1 MDLKGAGTA
10 IMVAVAAL
18 LWFFYFVPTWMARR
32 EYLATERTATRLQ
45 QTLRIMAE
53 TAEVPEQVRVDM
65 TARDAARHERV
76 LRAQEHRADVLA
88 ARTAASVRAA
98 TPAMPR
104 TATPAMPRTAAAI
117 SWSRDEP
124 AAGIVRA
131 RLRRRRARRLASALM
146 IVATL
151 TIGIQLVLVVATG
164 FAPGAWV
171 VFAGGAAFG
180 VAGVTVRRRL
190 DVRAAPAR
198 AAASPRVAESIVAA
212 PMAQAEAVPASGWT
226 PVSVPPP
233 LYLSRGETQPLTPV
247 APTGELMARLRSASL
262 ASEQAVRA
270 AQDEPEVTPIR
281 PFAPTPVPSV
291 EPAVPSRWA
300 AMGRIGFGAEATDAA
315 TPDLDEVLRRR
326 RNAG

>member
-1 MDLKGAGTA
+1 MDLTGAGTA

-18 LWFFYFVPTWMARR
+18 LWFLYFVPTWMARR
-32 EYLATERTATRLQ
+32 EYLDTERTATRLQ

-53 TAEVPEQVRVDM
+53 TAEVPEQVRVEV

-104 TATPAMPRTAAAI
+104 TAASI

-124 AAGIVRA
+124 AAGIAQA
-131 RLRRRRARRLASALM
+131 RLRRRRAHRLASALM
-146 IVATL
+146 IAATL

-164 FAPGAWV
+164 LAPGAWV
-171 VFAGGAAFG
+171 VFAGGAVFG
-180 VAGVTVRRRL
+180 IAGVTVRRRL

-198 AAASPRVAESIVAA
+198 AAASPWVAEPTVAA
-212 PMAQAEAVPASGWT
+212 PVAQAEASPASGWT
-226 PVSVPPP
+226 PVAVPPP
-233 LYLSRGETQPLTPV
+233 LYLSRGETQPLVPV

-281 PFAPTPVPSV
+281 TFAPTPTPSV
-291 EPAVPSRWA
+291 EPAAPSRWA
-300 AMGRIGFGAEATDAA
+300 AMGRVGVGAEATDAA
-315 TPDLDEVLRRR
+315 APDLDEVLRRR